1 MSLTFVVADHK
12 LNVSLV
18 NEENQEVKDLGD
30 RFLQVIVRKL
40 AKLFN
45 RSYSS
50 FETCKTKKA
59 KEILRSGGNKDVG
72 TVQKCARINR
82 KQTKITSSK
91 TMNSRAVGT
100 WRCVVQ
106 THFRAHDQYA
116 EVFDWLNA
124 IPFTPDKTQLQIAR
138 WSL

>member
-1 MSLTFVVADHK
+1 MVADHK

-18 NEENQEVKDLGD
+18 NEENQEVKGLGD

-45 RSYSS
+45 SSYSS

-82 KQTKITSSK
+82 KQTK
-91 TMNSRAVGT
+91 NN
-100 WRCVVQ
+100 
-106 THFRAHDQYA
+106 
-116 EVFDWLNA
+116 VFQNNEFSCCWDMALRSPN
-124 IPFTPDKTQLQIAR
+124 PLQGA
-138 WSL
+138 